1 MTIYIDNDYKCH
13 VTDDG
18 TRRVFDV
25 PFFDGK
31 CAEFIEGYRFVPIG
45 ETWIRSDGQMFT
57 GEMIASFR
65 EYSHI
70 AEIQDAVDRAQAQAQ
85 QTINEYEQA
94 LTEIEKAL
102 GEGLLNDN
110 RRT

>member
-13 VTDDG
+13 AADDG
-18 TRRVFDV
+18 TMRAVETD
-25 PFFDGK
+25 FFNGK
-31 CAEFIEGYRFVPIG
+31 CAEFIEGYRFVPSG

-65 EYSHI
+65 EYSQI
-70 AEIQDAVDRAQAQAQ
+70 LEIQTAVDRAQAQAQ

-94 LTEIEKAL
+94 LSEIEKAL
-102 GEGLLNDN
+102 GV
-110 RRT
+110 TSK